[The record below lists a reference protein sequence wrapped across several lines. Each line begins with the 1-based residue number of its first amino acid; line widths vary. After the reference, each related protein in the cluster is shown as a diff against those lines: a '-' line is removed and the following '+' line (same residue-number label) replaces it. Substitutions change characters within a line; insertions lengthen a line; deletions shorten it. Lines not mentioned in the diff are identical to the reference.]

1 MDFLV
6 LLFGS
11 QFSVARGDDVYGR
24 FAGAQGRNQ
33 PPDGTLWREVRHLQE
48 RHLQGEALSF

>member
-6 LLFGS
+6 LLVGS
-11 QFSVARGDDVYGR
+11 QFSVFRGDDVYGR

-33 PPDGTLWREVRHLQE
+33 PTSLP
-48 RHLQGEALSF
+48 EALSTSYPDVALDTEP